1 MSRFVQIP
9 DQGEDTAFFVNTDHV
24 VTVLLDKTTVYI
36 TLKLGFTAGTTMPPN
51 LSIHDRLVR
60 FALSMSAITDTMLE
74 V

>member
-36 TLKLGFTAGTTMPPN
+36 TLKK
-51 LSIHDRLVR
+51 DRK
-60 FALSMSAITDTMLE
+60 FACEFETPEEASGYVQKNFILFNA
-74 V
+74 